1 MLGKTELK
9 VDGVEWE
16 GPGVLHWALVETTPQ
31 PDASWDGKRNRPVT
45 QTGMPTWWRP
55 RRRYQPGAWRPHAVS
70 PVYALSLLKG
80 ASLRV
85 PRG

>member
-31 PDASWDGKRNRPVT
+31 PDAS
-45 QTGMPTWWRP
+45 
-55 RRRYQPGAWRPHAVS
+55 
-70 PVYALSLLKG
+70 
-80 ASLRV
+80 
-85 PRG
+85 